1 MLKFIKK
8 LLKFILILAIIAAV
22 IGSAIGIGVYY
33 WEKNEDK
40 KDQIFNQKVKEK
52 ALVFFTNEDYV
63 PQRFQGIKWEATYQS
78 RLSDYSGK
86 AKTMW
91 EQGHFQKGFDKK
103 GKLFFREVI
112 KSSSKLAYYYVNE
125 EGGLSVYVYWLEP
138 CKLGSKVD
146 YKLEG
151 NKTTFTLRCG
161 NAGKF
166 LYAGSQYSSFDF
178 DKDEVIFKLNAGGF
192 RFWHNTNA
200 FNMNLLEKNNTM
212 LQLGEEVEAPVLI
225 EFTD

>member
-8 LLKFILILAIIAAV
+8 LLKYILILAIIA
-22 IGSAIGIGVYY
+22 SAIGIGVYY

-86 AKTMW
+86 AQTRW
-91 EQGHFQKGFDKK
+91 EQGQIQKGFDKE
-103 GKLFFREVI
+103 GKLFFRHVI
-112 KSSSKLAYYYVNE
+112 QHQSKLAYYYVNE
-125 EGGLSVYVYWLEP
+125 EGGLSQYVYWLEP

-166 LYAGSQYSSFDF
+166 LYAGSQYESFDF
-178 DKDEVIFKLNAGGF
+178 AKDGVNYNLNAGGF
-192 RFWHNTNA
+192 WFRHNTNA

-212 LQLGEEVEAPVLI
+212 LQLGEAPALLD
-225 EFTD
+225 ERN